1 MGEGKPQT
9 NHPAAQERSPQ
20 GGPKDTND
28 LSGIKGIQDE
38 GMKEK
43 ARQAD
48 QLPEQVKGT
57 DTPKFPQKR

>member
-1 MGEGKPQT
+1 MGEGKPDQNPADT
-9 NHPAAQERSPQ
+9 NRSVQ

-43 ARQAD
+43 GKQVD
-48 QLPEQVKGT
+48 HLPEAKINPAVT
-57 DTPKFPQKR
+57 SEPNKR

>member
-1 MGEGKPQT
+1 MGEGKPDQ
-9 NHPAAQERSPQ
+9 HPADTNLSVQ

-43 ARQAD
+43 GKQVD
-48 QLPEQVKGT
+48 QLPEAKINPAVT
-57 DTPKFPQKR
+57 SEPNKR